1 MALRSFGQRLG
12 AAAASRTRSRSLA
25 TITVDLN
32 YQEPHATLAT
42 GRYINQEDKGDV
54 VDAFEARSCAMRD
67 GRALEEPATLESMGF
82 ALEVHPT
89 AVGDFRDDGE
99 VVANYYDEMRDLVKR
114 ASGASRVFVF
124 DHTIRESGNT
134 NLNAAA
140 GGAAAPVP
148 RVHCDYTHDG
158 APRRLL
164 QLGDAGIFSHLKGR
178 DLTADEVAALAAGR
192 FAFINVWRSI
202 DPDRPV
208 ARNPLAVCDENS
220 IDDDDKFLYELR
232 FPDRTGENYSLKHSD
247 AHAWYY
253 YPDMTADECLI
264 FKVFD
269 KKPDGPRFVFH
280 TAFDDPRTTDAS
292 PPRKS
297 IEIRTIAFY
306 DDKPTFFD
314 MRHSNNAARVRLW
327 LRLVDPDI
335 ANNVASTWV
344 TYDDLQ
350 SEDYAKVNPLRKC
363 PALVRAD
370 GGTVFESD
378 VILKYLEDKY
388 GRNDAMTPATPE
400 DRQLMNLMIRC
411 HDLYIASPNCTAEG
425 FSHSQG
431 AMYLSAAWHGARRSV
446 DVASREAKI
455 AEIWKQL
462 AWLEANAAGP
472 FLVGAEPSLADLTWF
487 PTCVF
492 MEFMLPR
499 VFAWADPF
507 DGAGPTPF
515 PKLAAWYAQCRAVGA
530 FEETRAE
537 IWDYWVDMEK
547 QGQFEPIKAELAANP
562 DRKWTY
568 P

>member
-1 MALRSFGQRLG
+1 M
-12 AAAASRTRSRSLA
+12 
-25 TITVDLN
+25 
-32 YQEPHATLAT
+32 
-42 GRYINQEDKGDV
+42 
-54 VDAFEARSCAMRD
+54 
-67 GRALEEPATLESMGF
+67 
-82 ALEVHPT
+82 
-89 AVGDFRDDGE
+89 VGE
-99 VVANYYDEMRDLVKR
+99 
-114 ASGASRVFVF
+114 
-124 DHTIRESGNT
+124 
-134 NLNAAA
+134 
-140 GGAAAPVP
+140 
-148 RVHCDYTHDG
+148 
-158 APRRLL
+158 
-164 QLGDAGIFSHLKGR
+164 AGIFSHLKGR

-202 DPDRPV
+202 DPDHPV

-335 ANNVASTWV
+335 ADNVASTWV

-363 PALVRAD
+363 PALVRGD

-462 AWLEANAAGP
+462 VWLEANAAGP

-515 PKLAAWYAQCRAVGA
+515 PKLAAWYAQCRALGA
-530 FEETRAE
+530 FEETRSE

-547 QGQFEPIKAELAANP
+547 KGQFEPIKAELDANP